1 MSSYLENKMIDLSI
15 KNLFK
20 VLDNQDKIKDFLNQ
34 DIEIEEKLDGIKVTL
49 IHRSNTNNYKKD
61 WIVAYKGTIIYP
73 EEIKFSLEQI
83 KKESIGES
91 QFLYIFNKLKNSD
104 YSSLPINTEYFVE
117 FLVKKDTLMSSYDN
131 LNAVLLASS
140 KTDFEIN
147 NGKLIS
153 NPLES
158 FNNNNIETTAKIL
171 NIDTPYCLFKG
182 KLIDLP
188 NSDSI
193 DKEFKRRLVKIELSN
208 DPKTFLNQISD
219 TLLSLMS
226 RYGGC
231 PEGYVFKTKDSFYK
245 IQQSYQLDKTKRKE
259 KKDKYLLSPE
269 LESDYRTEI
278 NRLAKQIALKLS
290 PLTIETEKKIDIL
303 SRKIVD
309 LKLKIKNEKKTD
321 LQIKEDLIRQT
332 KRYMFINTKNNK
344 NFLFLGKMRVLSTAH
359 YSIIKNQ
366 LKNYDHG
373 IVCLVSSKNT
383 KNSEDLR
390 LKMLKKAFGDK
401 IIIITH
407 SSGNINTIL
416 RKCPLDITALY
427 CGSDRVSDY
436 KRQLEYSIIE
446 VKEIERDIDNEDGV
460 SATNIIK
467 NINNKN
473 YFINNTPKEI
483 HSMYDEIMNFY
494 RTLEP

>member
-1 MSSYLENKMIDLSI
+1 
-15 KNLFK
+15 
-20 VLDNQDKIKDFLNQ
+20 
-34 DIEIEEKLDGIKVTL
+34 
-49 IHRSNTNNYKKD
+49 
-61 WIVAYKGTIIYP
+61 
-73 EEIKFSLEQI
+73 
-83 KKESIGES
+83 
-91 QFLYIFNKLKNSD
+91 
-104 YSSLPINTEYFVE
+104 
-117 FLVKKDTLMSSYDN
+117 
-131 LNAVLLASS
+131 
-140 KTDFEIN
+140 
-147 NGKLIS
+147 
-153 NPLES
+153 
-158 FNNNNIETTAKIL
+158 
-171 NIDTPYCLFKG
+171 
-182 KLIDLP
+182 
-188 NSDSI
+188 
-193 DKEFKRRLVKIELSN
+193 
-208 DPKTFLNQISD
+208 
-219 TLLSLMS
+219 
-226 RYGGC
+226 
-231 PEGYVFKTKDSFYK
+231 
-245 IQQSYQLDKTKRKE
+245 
-259 KKDKYLLSPE
+259 
-269 LESDYRTEI
+269 
-278 NRLAKQIALKLS
+278 
-290 PLTIETEKKIDIL
+290 
-303 SRKIVD
+303 
-309 LKLKIKNEKKTD
+309 
-321 LQIKEDLIRQT
+321 
-332 KRYMFINTKNNK
+332 
-344 NFLFLGKMRVLSTAH
+344 MRVLSTAH

-416 RKCPLDITALY
+416 RKCPLDITSLY